1 MAESAIR
8 LLPDVVANQIAAG
21 EVVERPASVVK
32 ELVENSLDA
41 AAGRIDIEISG
52 GGSKRMQVR
61 DDGSGM
67 SAEDVL
73 MAVRRH
79 ATSKIRDIA
88 DLDRIASMGFRGE
101 ALPSVAAVSRL
112 CISSRRSQD
121 EPAVML
127 QVDGGKVHPPQQTSH
142 PVGTTVEVRDLFYNV
157 PARRKFMRT
166 ERTESMR
173 IDDVVR
179 RLALA
184 SCGTSFR
191 LRHEGGNDK
200 TWAAATLQQR
210 VRDVVGNS
218 VMQKLVPIEAEQSD
232 MRLSGWISGRGQ
244 GLRQAAERQFTFV
257 NGRSL
262 RDRQLTM
269 AIRKGCE
276 EYFAGGLQPAWVL
289 FLQLDP
295 LAVDVN
301 AHPAK
306 SEVRL
311 RHARDVFDFIGA
323 TLRGT
328 YGGSK
333 SMFSLPGNVSAPT
346 PRYPAGTELR
356 QSMQGL
362 RALAA
367 PSGAAAAPGLGP
379 RLPPPPT
386 GGASLP
392 GGVVRPESATSAAPS
407 QAHDLPHDVIAGR
420 YIALPDNKELLL
432 LDMVAARA
440 SILRSLLRG
449 DAKVEARPLLIP
461 ELQQA
466 DERTIA
472 AAERHGTAFERMG
485 LLLEQAGP
493 GALSLRSV
501 PVACGD
507 LDEKSFFQALLAA
520 LRQLDGGSKGL
531 DEGRLID
538 MVVDNAVANSYP
550 APSTL
555 QQILQDLKSL
565 PRNCWRRLRAEDLK
579 KILQGS

>member
-8 LLPDVVANQIAAG
+8 LLPEVVANQIAAG

-67 SAEDVL
+67 SYEDVL

-112 CISSRRSQD
+112 CISSSNSQD
-121 EPAVML
+121 APAVML
-127 QVDGGKVHPPQQTSH
+127 QVDGGKAQPPQTASH

-191 LRHEGGNDK
+191 LRHEGGSDK

-210 VRDVVGNS
+210 VRDVVGGS
-218 VMQKLVPIEAEQSD
+218 VMQRLVPIEAEQGD

-244 GLRQAAERQFTFV
+244 GLRQATERQFTFV

-262 RDRQLTM
+262 RDRQLAM

-276 EYFAGGLQPAWVL
+276 GHFAGDMQPAWVL

-323 TLRGT
+323 TLRGA

-333 SMFSLPGNVSAPT
+333 SMFSLPGSSYAPL
-346 PRYPAGTELR
+346 PRRPAVTEVR
-356 QSMQGL
+356 QAMQGL

-367 PSGAAAAPGLGP
+367 PSGAAAPGLGS
-379 RLPPPPT
+379 RLPPPPP
-386 GGASLP
+386 GRAAP
-392 GGVVRPESATSAAPS
+392 GGIARDEPTALAAPA

-420 YIALPDNKELLL
+420 YIALPDSKELLL

-440 SILRSLLRG
+440 DVLRRILQG
-449 DAKVEARPLLIP
+449 GAKVEARPLLIP
-461 ELQQA
+461 EMQQA

-472 AAERHGTAFERMG
+472 AAERHGPALGRLG
-485 LLLEQAGP
+485 LALEQVGP
-493 GALSLRSV
+493 GVLSLRTV

-520 LRQLDGGSKGL
+520 LRQLDAGGKGL
-531 DEGRLID
+531 GQGRLVD
-538 MVVDNAVANSYP
+538 VVVDSAVANSYP
-550 APSTL
+550 APSAL
-555 QQILQDLKSL
+555 QRILQDLKSL
-565 PRNCWRRLRAEDLK
+565 PRNCWRRLRPGDLK
-579 KILQGS
+579 KILQGP